1 MGSSFNFKQFSL
13 RNEIAGLKVGTDGVL
28 LGALADI
35 GRMSVSPEMPEGSTG
50 RRPRILDIGT
60 GTGVIA
66 LMLAQRC
73 PEAELTGIDI
83 DEHSPAEENI
93 RNSPWPDRL
102 RFVNKSLAGY
112 MDGDPG
118 LFDAIVSNP
127 PYYDD
132 SLLCPDADRS
142 AARHTGSLS
151 YREVITFANDF
162 LSGGGTVSLI
172 LPKSEEQR
180 CIRFAASFGL
190 YPYRIWS
197 IKTTPLKSP
206 SRFVADFSRERE
218 RPERRDLTIQ
228 DSDGY
233 TAEYKELTKEFYLNF

>member
-1 MGSSFNFKQFSL
+1 MGSSFNFKRFSV

-35 GRMSVSPEMPEGSTG
+35 GRVSVSPEMPEGSAAH
-50 RRPRILDIGT
+50 RPRILDIGT

-83 DEHSPAEENI
+83 DEHSPAGENF

-102 RFVNKSLAGY
+102 RFVGKSLADY

-127 PYYDD
+127 PYYDN

-162 LSGGGTVSLI
+162 LSPAGTVSLI

-180 CIRFAASFGL
+180 CTRFAASFGL

-197 IKTTPLKSP
+197 IRTTPLKSP
-206 SRFVADFSRERE
+206 SRIVADFSRTKERSE
-218 RPERRDLTIQ
+218 RKELTIQ
-228 DSDGY
+228 DNDGY

>member
-1 MGSSFNFKQFSL
+1 MGSSFNFKRFSV

-28 LGALADI
+28 LGALADM
-35 GRMSVSPEMPEGSTG
+35 GRLSVSRDVQEGSVS

-83 DEHSPAEENI
+83 DEHSPAGENF

-102 RFVNKSLAGY
+102 RFVGKSLAGY

-127 PYYDD
+127 PYYDN

-142 AARHTGSLS
+142 AARHTDSLS

-162 LSGGGTVSLI
+162 LSGAGTVSLI

-180 CIRFAASFGL
+180 CTRFAASFGL

-197 IKTTPLKSP
+197 IRTTPLKSP
-206 SRFVADFSRERE
+206 SRIVADFSRTKERSE
-218 RPERRDLTIQ
+218 RKELTIQ
-228 DSDGY
+228 DNDGY

>member
-35 GRMSVSPEMPEGSTG
+35 GRMSVSPEISEGSTG
-50 RRPRILDIGT
+50 RKPRILDIGT

-83 DEHSPAEENI
+83 DVHSPAEENF

-102 RFVNKSLAGY
+102 RFVGKSLAGY
-112 MDGDPG
+112 MDGNPG

-127 PYYDD
+127 PYYDN
-132 SLLCPDADRS
+132 SLLCPDAGRS
-142 AARHTGSLS
+142 VARHTESLS

-162 LSGGGTVSLI
+162 LTAEGTVSLI

-180 CIRFAASFGL
+180 CTRFAASFGL

-197 IKTTPLKSP
+197 VKTTPAKSP
-206 SRFVADFSRERE
+206 SRLVVDFSRTKA
-218 RPERRDLTIQ
+218 RPERKELTIQ
-228 DSDGY
+228 DSNGY
-233 TAEYKELTKEFYLNF
+233 TAEYKELTKDFYLNF

>member
-1 MGSSFNFKQFSL
+1 MGSSFDFKQFSV

-73 PEAELTGIDI
+73 PGAELTGIDI
-83 DEHSPAEENI
+83 DVHSPAGENFL
-93 RNSPWPDRL
+93 NSPWPERLEFIDR
-102 RFVNKSLAGY
+102 SLADF

-127 PYYDD
+127 PYYDS
-132 SLLCPDADRS
+132 SLPCPDADRS

-180 CIRFAASFGL
+180 CTRFAASFGL

-197 IKTTPLKSP
+197 IKTTPAKSP
-206 SRFVADFSRERE
+206 SRLVADFSRTRT
-218 RPERRDLTIQ
+218 RPERRELTIQ
-228 DSDGY
+228 DSNGY

>member
-35 GRMSVSPEMPEGSTG
+35 DRMSVSPEMPEGYTG

-73 PEAELTGIDI
+73 SEAELTGIDI
-83 DEHSPAEENI
+83 DEHSPAEENF
-93 RNSPWPDRL
+93 RNSPWPARL
-102 RFVNKSLAGY
+102 HFVNKSLADF

-132 SLLCPDADRS
+132 SLPCPDADRS

-180 CIRFAASFGL
+180 CTRFAASFGL

-206 SRFVADFSRERE
+206 SRIVVDFSRTKE
-218 RPERRDLTIQ
+218 RPEHKELTIQ
-228 DSDGY
+228 DGDSY

>member
-50 RRPRILDIGT
+50 RRLRILDIGT

-83 DEHSPAEENI
+83 DEHSPAEENF

-102 RFVNKSLAGY
+102 RFVNKSLADF
-112 MDGDPG
+112 MDGDPD

-132 SLLCPDADRS
+132 SLPCPDADRS

-180 CIRFAASFGL
+180 CTRFAASFGL

-197 IKTTPLKSP
+197 IKTTPMKSP
-206 SRFVADFSRERE
+206 SRIVVDFSRIKE
-218 RPERRDLTIQ
+218 RPEHKELTIQ
-228 DSDGY
+228 DGDSY

>member
-1 MGSSFNFKQFSL
+1 MGSSFNFKRFSL

-28 LGALADI
+28 LGALADMV
-35 GRMSVSPEMPEGSTG
+35 RLSVSRDVPEGSVAHK
-50 RRPRILDIGT
+50 PRILDIGT

-83 DEHSPAEENI
+83 DEHSPAGENF

-102 RFVNKSLAGY
+102 RFVGKSLADY

-127 PYYDD
+127 PYYDN

-162 LSGGGTVSLI
+162 LSGAGTVSLI
-172 LPKSEEQR
+172 FPKSEEQR
-180 CIRFAASFGL
+180 CTRFAASFGL

-197 IKTTPLKSP
+197 IRTAPLKSP
-206 SRFVADFSRERE
+206 SRIVADFSRIKE
-218 RPERRDLTIQ
+218 RPEHKELTIQ

-233 TAEYKELTKEFYLNF
+233 TAEYKEITKEFYLNF

>member
-1 MGSSFNFKQFSL
+1 MGSSFDFKQFSV

-28 LGALADI
+28 LGALADVEKI
-35 GRMSVSPEMPEGSTG
+35 SDSHGSPVPHNA
-50 RRPRILDIGT
+50 RILDIGT

-83 DEHSPAEENI
+83 DVHSPAGENF

-102 RFVNKSLAGY
+102 RFVNKSLADF

-127 PYYDD
+127 PYYDN

-142 AARHTGSLS
+142 AARHTESLS

-162 LSGGGTVSLI
+162 LTADGTISLI

-180 CIRFAASFGL
+180 CTRFAASFGL

-197 IKTTPLKSP
+197 IRTTPTKSP
-206 SRFVADFSRERE
+206 SRLVADFSRTRT
-218 RPERRDLTIQ
+218 RPERRELTIQ
-228 DSDGY
+228 DSNGY